1 MKYVLILSLLPV
13 AAFAQ
18 MPSLEDCPTNAIAT
32 ELVSQGLQQ
41 GQTNIEPAH
50 PLCEPYMMGYEQG
63 LMQKTALDINL
74 GRVEE

>member
-1 MKYVLILSLLPV
+1 
-13 AAFAQ
+13 
-18 MPSLEDCPTNAIAT
+18 
-32 ELVSQGLQQ
+32 VSQGLQQ